1 MGIETNEIEYAVL
14 YADNIPVV
22 KFPVGGITAIDLSE
36 AVDDV
41 SYESMQL
48 LLNDA
53 MSFELTIKRPPWYRR
68 LLWWLFPNKRP
79 IDMFEGG

>member
-14 YADNIPVV
+14 YADNIPVA
-22 KFPVGGITAIDLSE
+22 KFPVGGITAIDLSDTL
-36 AVDDV
+36 DDV
-41 SYESMQL
+41 PDDSTYFFDNTTSL
-48 LLNDA
+48 
-53 MSFELTIKRPPWYRR
+53 ELPIKKASWYRR